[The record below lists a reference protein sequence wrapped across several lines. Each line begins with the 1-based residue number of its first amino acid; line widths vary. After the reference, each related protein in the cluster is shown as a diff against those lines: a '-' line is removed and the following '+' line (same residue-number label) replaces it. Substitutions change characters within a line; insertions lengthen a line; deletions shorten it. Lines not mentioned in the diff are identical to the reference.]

1 MIEFQA
7 ASNSMGNKKIV
18 KTLVS
23 RRSSEKKKTKE
34 KESDVNIIY
43 AKEFFINEK
52 GEVIKMAA
60 IVTKDPEIKEKL

>member
-1 MIEFQA
+1 
-7 ASNSMGNKKIV
+7 MGNQNFV

-23 RRSSEKKKTKE
+23 KRSSENKKTKE